1 MNMENKKISFDFI
14 AHILVVDDDAGIR
27 ELLGRHLKKE
37 GFLVSL
43 AENAFIAEKLI
54 SEMKF
59 DLIITDK
66 MMPRKDG
73 IQFLDDIRK
82 AGNATPLIML
92 TAVDDMETKLTGLSI
107 GADDYIAKPFEPKEL
122 VLRIKNILKRI
133 QNTQKNLGEVIR
145 FGKYTFDTKNQILR
159 NDDKIVKL
167 TNSQKKVITHFVTNA
182 NRVVTRAEMCEIV
195 GVNDERSVDVLVT
208 RLRQKI
214 IGEGLEDYIVTVRNV
229 GYKFVV

>member
-1 MNMENKKISFDFI
+1 MENKKISFDFI

-27 ELLGRHLKKE
+27 ELLGRYLRKE

-133 QNTQKNLGEVIR
+133 QNTQKNFGEVIR

-195 GVNDERSVDVLVT
+195 GVNDERSVDVLVA
-208 RLRQKI
+208 RLRQKV